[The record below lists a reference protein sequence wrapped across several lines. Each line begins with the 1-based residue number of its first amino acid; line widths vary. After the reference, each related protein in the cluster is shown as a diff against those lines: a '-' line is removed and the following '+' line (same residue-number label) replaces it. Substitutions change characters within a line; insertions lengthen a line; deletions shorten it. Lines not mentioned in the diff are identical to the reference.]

1 MCNGANLAY
10 ARSAFDEV
18 EGYKGV
24 DSIPS
29 GDDMF
34 LMHKIYLRYPNKVFF
49 LKSRQAIVSTLPETR
64 WKGFLNQRTRWASK
78 ADRYDDRRIFRVLL
92 LVYLINLFFFGLLV
106 ASFWNTWWFWLLVCL
121 LALKTV
127 VEYPFVRSIATFFG
141 QQELMVY
148 FPLLQPLHIIYT
160 IVVGWLGKFGSYYWK
175 DRKITR

>member
-1 MCNGANLAY
+1 MPFKVKIGDK
-10 ARSAFDEV
+10 RH
-18 EGYKGV
+18 
-24 DSIPS
+24 SI
-29 GDDMF
+29 
-34 LMHKIYLRYPNKVFF
+34 
-49 LKSRQAIVSTLPETR
+49 
-64 WKGFLNQRTRWASK
+64 WW
-78 ADRYDDRRIFRVLL
+78 RIFRVLL